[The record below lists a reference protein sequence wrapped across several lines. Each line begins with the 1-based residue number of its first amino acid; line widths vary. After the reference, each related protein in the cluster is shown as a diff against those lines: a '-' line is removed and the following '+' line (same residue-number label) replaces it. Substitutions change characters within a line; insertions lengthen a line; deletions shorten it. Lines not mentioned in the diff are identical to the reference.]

1 MIKILHYIAISGY
14 HGAMPHT
21 LRESDLSQ
29 EPVFLMARASSLG
42 SATANRALADLGLKV
57 RHYSVLSLVCGK
69 KNPTQRELSYHLVL
83 DPSQIVLIVD
93 ALEKKGLVQRQTDPN
108 DRRSKIIVPTTEGQ
122 KLYKKAKVAVETSS
136 DRTLS
141 NLSDEERANL
151 LGMLRKISLD

>member
-1 MIKILHYIAISGY
+1 M
-14 HGAMPHT
+14 
-21 LRESDLSQ
+21 
-29 EPVFLMARASSLG
+29 
-42 SATANRALADLGLKV
+42 
-57 RHYSVLSLVCGK
+57 LSLVCGK

-93 ALEKKGLVQRQTDPN
+93 ALEKMGLVQRQTDPN

-122 KLYKKAKVAVETSS
+122 KLYKKAKIAVETSS